1 MSAGLAPALT
11 DYRPI
16 ETSFEGYKR
25 EQSGIAR
32 RRLYPL
38 TVFYTTYSLIV
49 TLLLLNSR
57 DRLLG
62 IMFYLVGVPA
72 GPWLNTFFIATSPTA
87 AFAQAKVCLAALF
100 TRCSTRCTGSSTM
113 KDPSTG
119 GTSTLS

>member
-16 ETSFEGYKR
+16 ETSLR
-25 EQSGIAR
+25 VTNVNSPA
-32 RRLYPL
+32 L
-38 TVFYTTYSLIV
+38 

-87 AFAQAKVCLAALF
+87 AFPQAKVCLAALF

-113 KDPSTG
+113 KNPSTG